1 LFERKREKTPPLN
14 EKRSEEKGREIG
26 SHKARKWGKLVTWV
40 ENDPPASTAKLSDAC
55 PYIVQS
61 EVFSLLP
68 TRVDLGIDC

>member
-1 LFERKREKTPPLN
+1 M
-14 EKRSEEKGREIG
+14 I
-26 SHKARKWGKLVTWV
+26 LVNV
-40 ENDPPASTAKLSDAC
+40 EFGGYNVTDPPASTAKLSDAC